1 MRVTGAVSSSIQVD
15 MKRNMQLIARES
27 RTSDLC
33 MVPSVS
39 VARAQLRAQ
48 HPLSVS
54 LQRSAQAQ
62 AQATGVADM
71 L

>member
-39 VARAQLRAQ
+39 VARAQ

>member
-54 LQRSAQAQ
+54 LQRSARAQ
-62 AQATGVADM
+62 AQAAGVADM